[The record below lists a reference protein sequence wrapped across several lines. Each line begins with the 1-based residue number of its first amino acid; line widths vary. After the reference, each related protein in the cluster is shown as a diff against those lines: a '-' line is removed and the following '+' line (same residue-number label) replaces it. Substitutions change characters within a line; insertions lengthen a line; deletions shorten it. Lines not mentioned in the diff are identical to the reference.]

1 MDACAALD
9 KGELVSSKDNITI
22 RFLEDRDRGAIQENV
37 KEFIAYIAQLCGKE
51 LDDSP
56 EKTEEVATELLSAN
70 SSTQV
75 IVAERDGKLDGFL
88 SYFPAFWVEENTKSY
103 MVSAFSV
110 SSKKR
115 GSGVGSK
122 LFSHLVSQAKGDGV
136 GQVILTVH
144 HNNAGALKFYDKF
157 GLIHY
162 EDERI
167 MLVDF

>member
-1 MDACAALD
+1 MVD
-9 KGELVSSKDNITI
+9 VTI
-22 RFLEDRDRGAIQENV
+22 RFLQDRDSEKIKENV
-37 KEFIAYIAQLCGKE
+37 KEFISYIAQLCGKR

-56 EKTEEVATELLSAN
+56 KKTESIVNEFLSSD

-75 IVAERDGKLDGFL
+75 IVAESDGKIDGFL

-115 GSGVGSK
+115 GSGLGKK
-122 LFSHLVSQAKGDGV
+122 LFSRLVSQAKTNGV

-144 HNNAGALKFYDKF
+144 HNNEGALKFYDKF